1 MRHLKVFNE
10 NNSDQFYTEIGKPSE
25 ARFANAAIDAID
37 FNVYNFNLIK
47 NHLKP
52 DVKIKLLKKLLLTE
66 FDKIYVPATDLV
78 KIITKNISID
88 IYETDDE
95 WFYVVYNHV
104 STPIKYYKCDQIE
117 GVLKLLKD
125 KNIAN

>member
-1 MRHLKVFNE
+1 MKHLKTYNE
-10 NNSDQFYTEIGKPSE
+10 NNSDQFYTEIDKPSE
-25 ARFANAAIDAID
+25 IDAIN
-37 FNVYNFNLIK
+37 FNISNFNLIK

-52 DVKIKLLKKLLLTE
+52 DVRIKLSINYRVNSYHVKFLTE
-66 FDKIYVPATDLV
+66 LV
-78 KIITKNISID
+78 KIITKNITID

-104 STPIKYYKCDQIE
+104 STPIKYYKCDQID